1 MNKTTK
7 MYHILLTK
15 WLENGI
21 LYRYDEIEKREDI
34 RSQRSLSN
42 LYQNRLYIIINDKNW
57 KMAQEIE
64 RIRKFFE
71 EKRET
76 SKDSQRI

>member
-1 MNKTTK
+1 MVYYAVMIKQ
-7 MYHILLTK
+7 
-15 WLENGI
+15 
-21 LYRYDEIEKREDI
+21 EKRENH
-34 RSQRSLSN
+34 SKQSSLN
-42 LYQNRLYIIINDKNW
+42 NPYPNCPYIIIDDQDW

-64 RIRKFFE
+64 RIQKFFE